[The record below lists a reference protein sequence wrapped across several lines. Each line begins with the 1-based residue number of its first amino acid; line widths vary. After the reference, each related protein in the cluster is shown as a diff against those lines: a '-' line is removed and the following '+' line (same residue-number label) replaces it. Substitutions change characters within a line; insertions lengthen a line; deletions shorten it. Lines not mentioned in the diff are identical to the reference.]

1 MEEISTE
8 KPVKYCLECGKP
20 IGASR
25 EDKKYCSNE
34 CRTAYNNERR
44 KQLNPESNPDPLT
57 ILAEQREFKSVYDI
71 LLKNRQIL
79 YLHNIYFG
87 DELPLRDL
95 LGKGFNM
102 KYFTSVFTDE
112 NGFEHRSC
120 FDYGYYLNADQKV
133 YIIHCPEEIWN

>member
-1 MEEISTE
+1 MEDPIVE

-44 KQLNPESNPDPLT
+44 KQTTSIGPINT
-57 ILAEQREFKSVYDI
+57 LAEQREYKRIYEII
-71 LLKNRQIL
+71 LNNREIL
-79 YLHNIYFG
+79 FWHSQYFG
-87 DELPLRDL
+87 DEILLRDL
-95 LGKGFNM
+95 IGKGFNL

-112 NGFEHRSC
+112 NGFAHNCC
-120 FDYGYYLNADQKV
+120 FDYGYYLGKEEKV
-133 YIIHCPEEIWN
+133 YIIYRPEEIR